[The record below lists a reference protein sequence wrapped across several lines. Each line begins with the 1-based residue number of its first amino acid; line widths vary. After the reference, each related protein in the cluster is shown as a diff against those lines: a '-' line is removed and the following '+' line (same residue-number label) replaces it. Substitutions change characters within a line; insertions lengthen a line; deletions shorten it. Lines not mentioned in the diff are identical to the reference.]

1 VRVEFEGTLAVAAPV
16 KTVWERLLDAK
27 FVASCAP
34 GVERVEAIDDT
45 HYKVIAKLGVGSI
58 QLKFAINL
66 ELADLVP
73 PSSARML
80 VRGAAP
86 GSALSAESGVNLA
99 PDGVSATTL
108 RWTVGADIRGTIA
121 STGARLLQG
130 TARKLTEKFW
140 TTFAERVGRKKPRR

>member
-1 VRVEFEGTLAVAAPV
+1 MRVEFEGTLDVAAPIE
-16 KTVWERLLDAK
+16 TVWERLLDPN

-34 GVERVEAIDDT
+34 GVERVDPIDAT
-45 HYKVIAKLGVGSI
+45 HYKVTAMLGVGSI
-58 QLKFAINL
+58 QLRFTINL

-73 PSSARML
+73 PSAARMI

-86 GSALSAESGVNLA
+86 GSALSAESSVTLA
-99 PDGVSATTL
+99 PDGAGAASL
-108 RWTVGADIRGTIA
+108 HWTVGADIRGTIA

-140 TTFAERVGRKKPRR
+140 RTFADRVGRKKPRR

>member
-1 VRVEFEGTLAVAAPV
+1 MRVEFEGTLDVAAPIE
-16 KTVWERLLDAK
+16 TVWERLLDPN

-34 GVERVEAIDDT
+34 GVERVDSIDAT
-45 HYKVIAKLGVGSI
+45 HYRVTAMLGAGSI
-58 QLKFAINL
+58 QLRFAINL

-73 PSSARML
+73 PTSARMI

-86 GSALSAESGVNLA
+86 GSALSAESSVALTPVEAG
-99 PDGVSATTL
+99 ATAL

-121 STGARLLQG
+121 STGARMLKG

-140 TTFAERVGRKKPRR
+140 TTFADRVGRKKPRR